1 MDENYGAVKPYNFD
15 TRLAMTNRN
24 IGRAKHNILCYK
36 LYVKGNQVE
45 KTIQSVTFTQHCGE
59 LQVSFICVLDTL
71 CNQRAYR
78 ARAVLF
84 HLADNA
90 RGA

>member
-15 TRLAMTNRN
+15 TWLAMANRN
-24 IGRAKHNILCYK
+24 ISRAKHNILCYK
-36 LYVKGNQVE
+36 LNVKGNQVE

-59 LQVSFICVLDTL
+59 LQVSFICVLGSIR
-71 CNQRAYR
+71 NQRAYR

-84 HLADNA
+84 HLAGYA
-90 RGA
+90 